1 MKSNTKIEKQMQR
14 KGNPTTVETILVAKK
29 NKNWVEIAS
38 ILSGPRRK
46 RANLNLEEI
55 DKQVKDGEKIII
67 PGKILSSGK
76 VSKKIKL
83 SALNFSEKAIEKLKE
98 HKIEFNYILNEIKSN
113 PDAKG
118 IRILR

>member
-1 MKSNTKIEKQMQR
+1 MKSNTQIDKQMQR

-55 DKQVKDGEKIII
+55 NKQVKDGEKIIL
-67 PGKILSSGK
+67 PGKVLSSGNIT
-76 VSKKIKL
+76 KKIKL

-118 IRILR
+118 VRIFK